1 MHHQFTIMKSK
12 INEYQKNNSCCMGNK
27 VLFIL
32 CYVYVFCSLT
42 SVNSQTIKSGEKL
55 VFAGSYNMSG
65 LMTQLAQVTMST
77 ENVATAKNTY
87 LHLSCELSTYSK
99 WDSFFKIRD
108 IYESYVNPTTLKPNL
123 YKRSIDEGGWTKKE
137 KYVFKGNTVNS
148 TSKRKNS
155 PETQKTF
162 IIGGSTQDVISLLY
176 KVRTMDLTKF
186 KEGQTQSLM
195 IVFDEKQIPVT
206 LKYMGKETIS
216 AGNLGSKECY
226 KLSIGAKTDALKGKD
241 KNLIWLTADSK
252 KIPTLLKF
260 SIPVG
265 TGQLALT
272 SATGT

>member
-1 MHHQFTIMKSK
+1 MHHQITIMKK
-12 INEYQKNNSCCMGNK
+12 T
-27 VLFIL
+27 LIL
-32 CYVYVFCSLT
+32 LCLSL
-42 SVNSQTIKSGEKL
+42 SFFSFAIVNGQTIKSGEKL
-55 VFAGSYNMSG
+55 IYAGSYNMSG

-77 ENVATAKNTY
+77 ENVTTAKNTY

-108 IYESYVNPTTLKPNL
+108 IYESYVNPTNLKPSL

-148 TSKRKNS
+148 TSKKKNT
-155 PETQKTF
+155 PETQNTF
-162 IIGGSTQDVISLLY
+162 TIGSSTQDVISLLY
-176 KVRTMDLTKF
+176 KVRTMDFTKF
-186 KEGQTQSLM
+186 KVGQTQSLM

-241 KNLIWLTADSK
+241 KNLIWLTADNK
-252 KIPTLLKF
+252 KIPALLKF

-265 TGQLALT
+265 TGQLTLT
-272 SATGT
+272 SATGI